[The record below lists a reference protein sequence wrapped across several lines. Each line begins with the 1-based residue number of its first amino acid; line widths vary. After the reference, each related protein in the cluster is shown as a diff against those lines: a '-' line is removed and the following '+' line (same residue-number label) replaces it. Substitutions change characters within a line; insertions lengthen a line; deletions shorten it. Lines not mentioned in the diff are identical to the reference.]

1 MKRKIEEAIEAQK
14 TLIASLAETS
24 KPVAPDNAIG
34 RLSRMEALN
43 DRAVSEASL
52 NAARHKLS
60 RLETALGK
68 VDQPDFGICV
78 PVATESHPA
87 RPHIAHARGHPLCPL
102 RGEELMGQNPILLLD
117 LGGLFLYFTGLIE
130 NFGGDSAGLR
140 RMA

>member
-1 MKRKIEEAIEAQK
+1 MNPAEREDLKQKIQEAIEAQK
-14 TLIASLAETS
+14 ILIASLSETS

-68 VDQPDFGICV
+68 VDQPDFGIC
-78 PVATESHPA
+78 AA
-87 RPHIAHARGHPLCPL
+87 CD
-102 RGEELMGQNPILLLD
+102 NPIPPGRILLMPEATRCVPCSEK
-117 LGGLFLYFTGLIE
+117 GE
-130 NFGGDSAGLR
+130 
-140 RMA
+140 

>member
-1 MKRKIEEAIEAQK
+1 MNPQERQELKNNIEKAIEAQK

-78 PVATESHPA
+78 ACDKPIPSG
-87 RPHIAHARGHPLCPL
+87 R
-102 RGEELMGQNPILLLD
+102 ILLMPEATCCVPCAEKD
-117 LGGLFLYFTGLIE
+117 
-130 NFGGDSAGLR
+130 
-140 RMA
+140 

>member
-1 MKRKIEEAIEAQK
+1 MKTEERQELKRRIEEEIEAQRV
-14 TLIASLAETS
+14 LIASLSETS

-78 PVATESHPA
+78 GCDHPIPPGRIVLIPEATRCVPCAEK
-87 RPHIAHARGHPLCPL
+87 
-102 RGEELMGQNPILLLD
+102 D
-117 LGGLFLYFTGLIE
+117 
-130 NFGGDSAGLR
+130 
-140 RMA
+140 

>member
-1 MKRKIEEAIEAQK
+1 MNSEERKELKRKIAEAIEAQK

-68 VDQPDFGICV
+68 VDQSDFGICV
-78 PVATESHPA
+78 GCDAPIPPGRIVLMPEAT
-87 RPHIAHARGHPLCPL
+87 LCVPCA
-102 RGEELMGQNPILLLD
+102 EKD
-117 LGGLFLYFTGLIE
+117 
-130 NFGGDSAGLR
+130 
-140 RMA
+140 

>member
-1 MKRKIEEAIEAQK
+1 MNPAERQDLKRNIEEAIEGQ
-14 TLIASLAETS
+14 TILIASLAETS

-60 RLETALGK
+60 RLENALGK

-78 PVATESHPA
+78 NCDKPIPSG
-87 RPHIAHARGHPLCPL
+87 R
-102 RGEELMGQNPILLLD
+102 ILLVPEATLCVPCA
-117 LGGLFLYFTGLIE
+117 E
-130 NFGGDSAGLR
+130 NNNF
-140 RMA
+140 

>member
-1 MKRKIEEAIEAQK
+1 MNLEERQELKRNIEEAIEAQRV
-14 TLIASLAETS
+14 LIASLAETS

-68 VDQPDFGICV
+68 VGQPDFGLCGSCDNPIPPGRILLMPEATRCV
-78 PVATESHPA
+78 PCSEK
-87 RPHIAHARGHPLCPL
+87 G
-102 RGEELMGQNPILLLD
+102 
-117 LGGLFLYFTGLIE
+117 
-130 NFGGDSAGLR
+130 
-140 RMA
+140 

>member
-1 MKRKIEEAIEAQK
+1 MNSEERQELKRSIEKAIEAQRI
-14 TLIASLAETS
+14 LIASLVETS

-52 NAARHKLS
+52 NIARTKLS

-78 PVATESHPA
+78 SCDTPIPPGRIVLMPEATRCVPCAEKV
-87 RPHIAHARGHPLCPL
+87 
-102 RGEELMGQNPILLLD
+102 
-117 LGGLFLYFTGLIE
+117 
-130 NFGGDSAGLR
+130 
-140 RMA
+140 

>member
-1 MKRKIEEAIEAQK
+1 MNPAERQDLKRNIEEAIEGQK
-14 TLIASLAETS
+14 ILIASLAETS

-60 RLETALGK
+60 RLENALGK

-78 PVATESHPA
+78 NCDKPIPSG
-87 RPHIAHARGHPLCPL
+87 R
-102 RGEELMGQNPILLLD
+102 ILLVPEATLCVPCA
-117 LGGLFLYFTGLIE
+117 E
-130 NFGGDSAGLR
+130 NNNF
-140 RMA
+140 

>member
-1 MKRKIEEAIEAQK
+1 MKPEERQELKRNIEEAIEAQQ

-68 VDQPDFGICV
+68 VDQPDFGLCVSCDNPIPPGRILFMPEATRCV
-78 PVATESHPA
+78 PCSDK
-87 RPHIAHARGHPLCPL
+87 
-102 RGEELMGQNPILLLD
+102 N
-117 LGGLFLYFTGLIE
+117 
-130 NFGGDSAGLR
+130 
-140 RMA
+140 

>member
-1 MKRKIEEAIEAQK
+1 MNLAEKQELKRIMEEAIEAQRA
-14 TLIASLAETS
+14 LIASLAETS

-68 VDQPDFGICV
+68 MEQPDFGICL
-78 PVATESHPA
+78 
-87 RPHIAHARGHPLCPL
+87 GCD
-102 RGEELMGQNPILLLD
+102 NPIPPGRILLMPEATRCVPCTAK
-117 LGGLFLYFTGLIE
+117 G
-130 NFGGDSAGLR
+130 
-140 RMA
+140 

>member
-1 MKRKIEEAIEAQK
+1 MNSEERQELKRNIEEAIEAQK
-14 TLIASLAETS
+14 TLIASLSKTS

-68 VDQPDFGICV
+68 VDQHDLDRKS
-78 PVATESHPA
+78 TRLNSSHTDISRMPS
-87 RPHIAHARGHPLCPL
+87 
-102 RGEELMGQNPILLLD
+102 
-117 LGGLFLYFTGLIE
+117 
-130 NFGGDSAGLR
+130 SA
-140 RMA
+140 